1 MIFSLR
7 PGLRREG
14 LVSQKDNTR
23 SMTTKVIRKR
33 HFCPIYSVGKA
44 QTTADRSAIDLIQCF
59 PLTQVFLYLDH
70 RSYGETGF
78 ELMRPYLHEFLTAVY
93 PYYDIGIWC
102 K

>member
-1 MIFSLR
+1 M
-7 PGLRREG
+7 
-14 LVSQKDNTR
+14 D
-23 SMTTKVIRKR
+23 
-33 HFCPIYSVGKA
+33 KA
-44 QTTADRSAIDLIQCF
+44 QTTVYRNAIYLIQCF
-59 PLTQVFLYLDH
+59 PLTQVLQCLDH